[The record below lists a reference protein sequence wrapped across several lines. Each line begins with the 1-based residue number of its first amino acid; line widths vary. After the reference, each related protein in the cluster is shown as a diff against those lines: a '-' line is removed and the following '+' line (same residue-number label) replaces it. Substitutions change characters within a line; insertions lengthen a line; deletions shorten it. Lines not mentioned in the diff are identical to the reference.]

1 MIFGIIAICAM
12 VFFRLLTVTPDVK
25 TTSLEAY
32 IIAGNPQTA
41 DDIDRLAREYSNRN
55 SQYGIFTYLGNNK
68 G

>member
-1 MIFGIIAICAM
+1 MIYGLIAICVM
-12 VFFRLLTVTPDVK
+12 VFFRLLTVVPDTK

-41 DDIDRLAREYSNRN
+41 DDIDRLEREYSDRN
-55 SQYGIFTYLGNNK
+55 NQRSMFTYLGNNK

>member
-41 DDIDRLAREYSNRN
+41 DDIDRLEREYSNRN
-55 SQYGIFTYLGNNK
+55 SQ
-68 G
+68 